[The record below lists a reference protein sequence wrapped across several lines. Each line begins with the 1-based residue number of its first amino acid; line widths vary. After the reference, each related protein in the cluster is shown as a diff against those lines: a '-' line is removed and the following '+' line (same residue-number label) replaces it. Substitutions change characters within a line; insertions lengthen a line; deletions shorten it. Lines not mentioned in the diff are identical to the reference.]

1 MDSETPSCLTL
12 RRNPHRKAKAK
23 ATPAPIRPFPLQDI
37 LQCDVQQQ
45 DDLNPSSQKEI
56 HNHDNL
62 RLYLRIRPQP
72 KPNAANNI
80 SINRSNKPI
89 NNNKPKDEQVCLF
102 PSTSQSSVTLTP
114 PLQAMQDSKRART
127 EVYDGFTRV
136 FAPEASQTEVYEAV
150 MGPLVSDFING
161 NTGMLLAMG
170 PSGSGKTHTIF
181 GCPRQPGL
189 LPRTIQ
195 QIFNCTNQD
204 RPSQTSRSFYI
215 SMFEIYSQG
224 GKGEKIFDLSSDAA
238 HLSFQ
243 QSTVKGLQ
251 EVRVFD
257 AKDAEA
263 LIACGM
269 MRRTTATTNSNS
281 QSSRSQCII
290 NIRGSREVIDSE
302 VEAQL
307 GDAILTIVDL
317 AGAEREKKTGNQ
329 GMRLLES
336 NFINNTSLVFGSCL
350 RALLEHQKN
359 PKKPLQKHFQNSLLT
374 RYLRDYLEGKK
385 RMTLILTVKPGSYDY
400 PDTSFLL
407 RQASPFMKIKYNNYA
422 GEPNLK
428 RHINTFPRVE
438 HPKRRKFGDHDA
450 TVVDE
455 RKSASINHQIIGKEL
470 QQVDALKV
478 SGSPQGPELVEINGS
493 ARLKECHDELAAFR
507 RNEKVMQ
514 KFSRALWNVLKQYK
528 EKLEETEN
536 EVRSLKI
543 SLEEKNAQCLELEK
557 ELNHERS
564 CFSHHKHFSEPSSDL
579 EGNKDAELAVQHSTN
594 HEANDTSEMI
604 NVTVGESNFP
614 NTDVKEERCKIS
626 KSFPKME
633 LDSSILRDLT
643 NEVSLDNSTDFITDH
658 SQTESLLG
666 HDNRPSMEQK
676 TLSNEEA
683 LSCLPVPS
691 KEEAEHTDAQND
703 SEREADHRLPCR
715 YDNAVT
721 VKPRRRRLLPASA
734 LLLSEMN
741 SLNLED
747 ENDKAKG
754 NRGGRKLAPGKLGQT
769 RGSISL
775 LRMLNGVRL

>member
-23 ATPAPIRPFPLQDI
+23 ATPAATDAPRNANAAPIRPFPLQDIDI

-45 DDLNPSSQKEI
+45 DDLNPPPDIHIHIHSSSSEKEI
-56 HNHDNL
+56 HNHENL
-62 RLYLRIRPQP
+62 RLYLRIRPLTKLLTP
-72 KPNAANNI
+72 KTKTKTKPNAANNI
-80 SINRSNKPI
+80 SINRSNKPN

-102 PSTSQSSVTLTP
+102 LSTSQSSVTLTP
-114 PLQAMQDSKRART
+114 PLAAMQDSKRART

-161 NTGMLLAMG
+161 NSGMLLAMG

-195 QIFNCTNQD
+195 KIFNCTNED

-215 SMFEIYSQG
+215 SMFEIYSEG
-224 GKGEKIFDLSSDAA
+224 GKGEKIFDLSSDGGD
-238 HLSFQ
+238 LSFQ

-251 EVRVFD
+251 E
-257 AKDAEA
+257 
-263 LIACGM
+263 
-269 MRRTTATTNSNS
+269 
-281 QSSRSQCII
+281 
-290 NIRGSREVIDSE
+290 
-302 VEAQL
+302 
-307 GDAILTIVDL
+307 
-317 AGAEREKKTGNQ
+317 
-329 GMRLLES
+329 
-336 NFINNTSLVFGSCL
+336 
-350 RALLEHQKN
+350 ALLEHQKN
-359 PKKPLQKHFQNSLLT
+359 PKKPLQKHFQNS
-374 RYLRDYLEGKK
+374 
-385 RMTLILTVKPGSYDY
+385 LILTVKPGSYDY

-438 HPKRRKFGDHDA
+438 QPKRRKFGDHDA
-450 TVVDE
+450 T
-455 RKSASINHQIIGKEL
+455 AL

-564 CFSHHKHFSEPSSDL
+564 CCSHHKHFSEPSSDL

-594 HEANDTSEMI
+594 HEANDTSE
-604 NVTVGESNFP
+604 
-614 NTDVKEERCKIS
+614 
-626 KSFPKME
+626 
-633 LDSSILRDLT
+633 
-643 NEVSLDNSTDFITDH
+643 
-658 SQTESLLG
+658 
-666 HDNRPSMEQK
+666 
-676 TLSNEEA
+676 A
-683 LSCLPVPS
+683 LSCLPVPF

-721 VKPRRRRLLPASA
+721 VKPRRRLLPASA

-747 ENDKAKG
+747 ENDKAKVS
-754 NRGGRKLAPGKLGQT
+754 PGH
-769 RGSISL
+769 
-775 LRMLNGVRL
+775 